1 MQQDPDSLCLCCKE
15 RRTDMIMKPVVIY
28 HDFDQTGQEYDPIVT
43 DNYEIV
49 GFEDYCPKC
58 KADAEQQRDAEL
70 WAASFPD
77 GLPF

>member
-1 MQQDPDSLCLCCKE
+1 MQQDPDSLCQCCKE
-15 RRTDMIMKPVVIY
+15 RVTDMIMKPVVIY

-58 KADAEQQRDAEL
+58 KAEDQKQRDAER

>member
-1 MQQDPDSLCLCCKE
+1 MQTESSICLCCMQE
-15 RRTDMIMKPVVIY
+15 ETAPVWKPVTIY
-28 HDFDQTGQEYDPIVT
+28 HDFDETGQEYDPIVT

-49 GFEDYCPKC
+49 GFEDYCAQCNTEYQK
-58 KADAEQQRDAEL
+58 QRDAER